1 MKPVRIIIENIP
13 ERSLAISEIKYT
25 FRTLLS
31 IAGLPFHF
39 IEDEKE
45 RADIYYGKDCP
56 GDYGLFI
63 EMADIRRENIGRPI
77 KAVKE
82 NNHVFL
88 LFTNRQREDNL
99 LITNTNNT
107 CIWNDII
114 LSSFYL
120 LSGWEER
127 FIHRDRKDR
136 HVVQESFL
144 YREKI
149 LHDPIVNQYSTMLR
163 NLFRTSHNPIPLW
176 PSNKRYAVALSHDVD
191 YPEMFRWIEV
201 LRYLGKYRMKSKMRK
216 VIDIII
222 GKESFWK
229 FEDWVKLENRYGLK
243 SAMYFCG
250 AKGSLLRYVFKAPD
264 PFYDVR
270 QDQFK
275 RVLNYLAQNGFEVG
289 LHSSYLAYQS
299 TDRFLEEKKTV
310 EESLREP
317 IFGNRHH
324 YWHMNPDNLSETALI
339 HDEIGLLYDSSVCF
353 AKRCGFR
360 FGICSPFHLYDPI
373 RHRHA
378 RVLELPTSLMDDHL
392 FKYFGL
398 SYFSKPQFEIDALIN
413 SVKEHGGVFLV
424 DYHVRGFNE
433 TFYPKWVETYKYIL
447 NKINEDGDFYS
458 DTPLNIARY
467 WKNREED
474 ILRESKDEYCGVTKD
489 QIPPSLPLQR
499 EEFPSLKKG
508 G

>member
-1 MKPVRIIIENIP
+1 MKNIP
-13 ERSLAISEIKYT
+13 EGPLTLSEIKYT
-25 FRTLLS
+25 FKTLLN

-39 IEDEKE
+39 IEDQKE
-45 RADIYYGKDCP
+45 RADIYYGKACV
-56 GDYGLFI
+56 GDPGLFI
-63 EMADIRRENIGRPI
+63 EMADIKRENIGRPI
-77 KAVKE
+77 KVVKE

-99 LITNTNNT
+99 FIRNNKNT

-127 FIHRDRKDR
+127 FIHRDRNDR
-136 HVVQESFL
+136 PEVQESFL
-144 YREKI
+144 YREKV
-149 LHDPIVNQYSTMLR
+149 LHDPIVNQYSTLLR
-163 NLFRTSHNPIPLW
+163 DLFRASHHPIPLW
-176 PSNKRYAVALSHDVD
+176 PSNKKYAVALSHDVD
-191 YPEMFRWIEV
+191 YPEMIRWIEV
-201 LRYLGKYRMKSKMRK
+201 LRYLVKYKMQAKLAK
-216 VIDIII
+216 VMDIFT
-222 GKESFWK
+222 GKENFWK

-250 AKGSLLRYVFKAPD
+250 LKGSLLRYFLKAPD

-270 QDQFK
+270 QEQFK
-275 RVLNYLAQNGFEVG
+275 RVFNYLVQNGFEVG
-289 LHSSYLAYQS
+289 MHSSYLAYQS
-299 TDRFLEEKKTV
+299 IDRFLEEKKTI

-324 YWHMNPDNLSETALI
+324 YWHMNPDNPSETAVI
-339 HDEIGLLYDSSVCF
+339 HEEIGLLYDSSICF
-353 AKRCGFR
+353 AKRSGFR

-373 RHRHA
+373 RHRPIES
-378 RVLELPTSLMDDHL
+378 LELPTSLMDDHL

-413 SVKEHGGVFLV
+413 SVKEYGGLFFV

-433 TFYPKWVETYKYIL
+433 TFYPKWAESYEYIL
-447 NKINEDGDFYS
+447 KKINEDGDFYS
-458 DTPLNIARY
+458 DTPLNIAKF

-474 ILRESKDEYCGVTKD
+474 ILRESKDEY
-489 QIPPSLPLQR
+489 
-499 EEFPSLKKG
+499 
-508 G
+508 